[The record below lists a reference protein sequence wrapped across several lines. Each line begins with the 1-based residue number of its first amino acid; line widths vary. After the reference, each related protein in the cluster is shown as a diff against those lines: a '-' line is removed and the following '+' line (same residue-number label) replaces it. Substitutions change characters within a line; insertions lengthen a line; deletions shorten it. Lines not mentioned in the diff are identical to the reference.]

1 MHQSISFKKMQAY
14 LIRGGV
20 AAALLVSLASMAA
33 AQREDHGW
41 TGNVGAG
48 FTALVGSMNTRL
60 DNGWNISFGAGYH
73 VSSHFSMGIQA
84 MYNGLS
90 VNSSVLREF
99 KVPDANARIWAITAE
114 PRLTF
119 ARRYKFTPYIVGGV
133 GYYRRVV
140 EFTFP
145 TFAATTIFDPFFF
158 TSNPAHIGANARF
171 GRFIRDG
178 VGGNAGAGFQIPIGQ
193 SGFKLFAEAR
203 FHYAGDGT
211 IPTRM
216 VPFTVGLRY

>member
-1 MHQSISFKKMQAY
+1 MHQLMYFKKLRTY
-14 LIRGGV
+14 LIRT
-20 AAALLVSLASMAA
+20 AASAALVVSLAGPAA
-33 AQREDHGW
+33 AQHEEQGW
-41 TGNVGAG
+41 TGNIGAG
-48 FTALVGSMNTRL
+48 FTSLVGSMNTRL

-73 VSSHFSMGIQA
+73 ITSRFSFGVQA

-90 VNSSVLREF
+90 VNSSTLRQLAA
-99 KVPDANARIWAITAE
+99 PDGNARIWAITAE

-119 ARRYKFTPYIVGGV
+119 GRRYKFTPYIVGGV

-140 EFTFP
+140 EFTQP
-145 TFAATTIFDPFFF
+145 TLVPVNVFDPFFF
-158 TSNPAHIGANARF
+158 TFNPVLIRANVVL

-193 SGFKLFAEAR
+193 TGFKIFAEAR
-203 FHYAGDGT
+203 FHYAGDGS

>member
-1 MHQSISFKKMQAY
+1 MHQSIYIKKLRTY
-14 LIRGGV
+14 LIRT
-20 AAALLVSLASMAA
+20 AASAAVVISLAGPAA
-33 AQREDHGW
+33 AQREEEGW
-41 TGNVGAG
+41 TGNIGAG
-48 FTALVGSMNTRL
+48 FTSLVGSMNTRL

-73 VSSHFSMGIQA
+73 LTSRFTFGVQA

-90 VNSSVLREF
+90 VNSNVLREF
-99 KVPDANARIWAITAE
+99 AVPDANARIWAITAE

-119 ARRYKFTPYIVGGV
+119 ARRYKFQPYIVGGV

-145 TFAATTIFDPFFF
+145 TFRAVTIFDPFFF
-158 TSNPAHIGANARF
+158 ASNPASIRANFLF

-178 VGGNAGAGFQIPIGQ
+178 IGGNAGAGFQFPIGQ
-193 SGFKLFAEAR
+193 TGFKIFAEAR
-203 FHYAGDGT
+203 FHYAGDGS